1 MDIYL
6 DLETIPDQTLGA
18 VEAIM
23 EEIEVKA
30 PNLTK
35 PKLIE
40 LLKLDASSAKYKS
53 VDELKDIWL
62 ERNGEEARKEQAIEK
77 WLKTS
82 FDGGKGEICCI
93 GVSIN
98 GNTQTF
104 VGEEKAM
111 LIKLNDFIV
120 GHSPFDTDNPT
131 INVNFI
137 CHNAKF
143 DLPFLHKRFVVNGIK
158 PQFKCNFNGRHGQ
171 HHFCTMEEWAGFN
184 GRISQ
189 DNLCK
194 ILGLKTKPGMTGADV
209 WPEYQKGNID
219 KIAEYCKHDV
229 ESVIQIHKRLTW
241 S

>member
-1 MDIYL
+1 MDVFL
-6 DLETIPDQTLGA
+6 DSETIPEQNPNMDDYRAL
-18 VEAIM
+18 
-23 EEIEVKA
+23 VKA
-30 PNLTK
+30 PGNMKKQETIDAWMEENLESEAE
-35 PKLIE
+35 KL
-40 LLKLDASSAKYKS
+40 
-53 VDELKDIWL
+53 
-62 ERNGEEARKEQAIEK
+62 

-82 FDGGKGEICCI
+82 FDGGKGQICCI
-93 GVSIN
+93 GVSCA
-98 GNTQTF
+98 GVT
-104 VGEEKAM
+104 EM
-111 LIKLNDFIV
+111 LIGDEAEILIQLNGFIHILDPRGQIV
-120 GHSPFDTDNPT
+120 DQPRTAPE
-131 INVNFI
+131 VNFI

-189 DNLCK
+189 DNLCN

-209 WPEYQKGNID
+209 WPEYQKGNIE

-229 ESVIQIHKRLTW
+229 ETVIEIHKRLTW

>member
-1 MDIYL
+1 MNVYL
-6 DLETIPDQTLGA
+6 DLETIPDQTPNA
-18 VEAIM
+18 VEVIM

-30 PNLTK
+30 PSLTK

-62 ERNGEEARKEQAIEK
+62 ERHGEEAKKEQAIEK

-93 GVSIN
+93 GYACHNMKSGYQIT
-98 GNTQTF
+98 GTEKEIL
-104 VGEEKAM
+104 EEFNNHMADRLGSRIDGSLKE
-111 LIKLNDFIV
+111 V
-120 GHSPFDTDNPT
+120 Y
-131 INVNFI
+131 FI

-189 DNLCK
+189 DNL
-194 ILGLKTKPGMTGADV
+194 
-209 WPEYQKGNID
+209 
-219 KIAEYCKHDV
+219 
-229 ESVIQIHKRLTW
+229 
-241 S
+241 